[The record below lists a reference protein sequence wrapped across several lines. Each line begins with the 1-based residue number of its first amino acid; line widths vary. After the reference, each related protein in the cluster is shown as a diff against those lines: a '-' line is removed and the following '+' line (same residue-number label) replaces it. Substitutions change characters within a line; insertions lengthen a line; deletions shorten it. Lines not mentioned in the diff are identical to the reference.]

1 MKELEK
7 LTTEQLKAKLKT
19 LKSVLMALSIL
30 IAIDLL
36 YFIYLLSTNSWRPNN
51 TLGMVMIGILVI
63 VLTTTTVSY
72 SQVAKI
78 VQLRKEGEQTH

>member
-78 VQLRKEGEQTH
+78 VQLRKEGEQSH